1 MFRSV
6 TRPTDVANPADDPG
20 APPTVGP
27 PAPRRSL
34 VRRPFT
40 WARRRPGKA
49 VLALLL
55 FLFVLA
61 NLLAFVQAYSMT
73 HFVHDVATTR
83 LDQLSGMGKLGVIL
97 TGVSLG
103 KPRNTISPQT
113 FNLPYETHRYRG
125 ADGTE
130 YEAWRIPAGGP
141 PWRRWRGTRG
151 VCLLFHG
158 YAGCKAGVLR
168 EAEVVRR
175 AGYDA
180 FLVDFRGSGGSS
192 GSVTT
197 VGYREADD
205 VAEAE
210 KYVRQRFGPQ
220 RLVIYGRSMG
230 AAAVLRAVSLGT
242 ARPDALVIE
251 SPFDRMLTT
260 VSHRFDMLGVPKFPL
275 APLLVF
281 WGGVQHGYWAFGHN
295 PSEYARSVTCPTLMI
310 RAGRDPFIRGG
321 EAQSVFDNVPGPKAL
336 FVVDAAAHEPCIA
349 VDKPRW
355 TERVTDFLLKA
366 PKGGAAPTPGAAVAQ
381 ASGGAGRGTRR

>member
-1 MFRSV
+1 MFRSLM
-6 TRPTDVANPADDPG
+6 RPPTVANPADT
-20 APPTVGP
+20 APPP
-27 PAPRRSL
+27 PPRRSL
-34 VRRPFT
+34 ARRPVQ
-40 WARRRPGKA
+40 WARRRPAKA
-49 VLALLL
+49 VLALVV

-61 NLLAFVQAYSMT
+61 NVLAYIQAYSMT
-73 HFVHDVATTR
+73 HFVHGVATTR
-83 LDQLSGMGKLGVIL
+83 PDQLSGMGKLGVVL
-97 TGVSLG
+97 TGVRLA
-103 KPRNTISPQT
+103 KPRNTVSPAT

-125 ADGTE
+125 DDGTE

-205 VAEAE
+205 VAEAV
-210 KYVRQRFGPQ
+210 KYVRQNFRPD
-220 RLVIYGRSMG
+220 RVVIYGRSMG
-230 AAAVLRAVSLGT
+230 AAAALRAVSLGT
-242 ARPDALVIE
+242 ADPDALVIE

-260 VSHRFDMLGVPKFPL
+260 VSHRFDLVGVPKFPL

-295 PSEYARSVTCPTLMI
+295 PEDYARAVKCPTLLI
-310 RAGRDPFIRGG
+310 RAGRDPFIRQA
-321 EAQSVFDNVPGPKAL
+321 EAESVFDNVAGPKEL
-336 FVVDAAAHEPCIA
+336 LVIPAAAHEPCIA
-349 VDKPRW
+349 VDRPQW
-355 TERVTDFLLKA
+355 SSRVTAFLLSA
-366 PKGGAAPTPGAAVAQ
+366 PKGGANAVAH
-381 ASGGAGRGTRR
+381 ASAAARGGARR